1 MLKDYFLQAQRL
13 LPTGTSPAQ
22 IIFGNSINLDSGIL
36 LSTNEKEPQ
45 IKFKRLSEWTAKM
58 LVMQQDIIKVAQQ
71 TQEKFHEDYFRE
83 FSDERTE
90 FPINSYVKKKYY
102 RTKSGNKQTRGL
114 SFPSTKTILEQQY

>member
-90 FPINSYVKKKYY
+90 FPMNSYVLVNY
-102 RTKSGNKQTRGL
+102 GDKQPPSKLHTFLAWPL
-114 SFPSTKTILEQQY
+114 SICLPRHY